1 MNRLKAILLCLAAAS
16 PVAVHLTTASLTTAP
31 AIASGVSQTLGQC
44 VQDLKNAYP
53 YSVDTKVHFNH
64 VQLCQNT
71 LSVQQPAESLGQCV
85 KSLNNVYPY
94 SVDSTTNNRHI
105 QVCSDLLR
113 VQQSN
118 LNRPVQPVQPPVQS
132 VQPVQPRTVGGS
144 PEAIASCMR
153 RLMYERKLVCT
164 RTGFPKCSSIP
175 SEGFGGWQTQNV
187 RTETSED
194 AAVQACQN
202 AR

>member
-1 MNRLKAILLCLAAAS
+1 MNRLKAILLSLAAAS
-16 PVAVHLTTASLTTAP
+16 PVAVHLTSTSLTTAP

-44 VQDLKNAYP
+44 VQDLNKAYP
-53 YSVDTKVHFNH
+53 YRVDSEGHFNH

-71 LSVQQPAESLGQCV
+71 LSVQPPAESLGQCV
-85 KSLNNVYPY
+85 KSLNDVYPY
-94 SVDSTTNNRHI
+94 RADSETNNRHI
-105 QVCSDLLR
+105 QVCSNLLR

-118 LNRPVQPVQPPVQS
+118 LNRPVQPVQPVQS

-164 RTGFPKCSSIP
+164 RNRCSSIP
-175 SEGFGGWQTQNV
+175 SEGFGGWQTQDV
-187 RTETSED
+187 RTEISED

>member
-1 MNRLKAILLCLAAAS
+1 MNRLKAILLSLAAAS

-31 AIASGVSQTLGQC
+31 AIASGVSQALGQC

-53 YSVDTKVHFNH
+53 YSVDSKVHFNH

-71 LSVQQPAESLGQCV
+71 LSVQPPAESLGQCV

-94 SVDSTTNNRHI
+94 SVDSATNNRHI

-118 LNRPVQPVQPPVQS
+118 LNRPVQPVQS
-132 VQPVQPRTVGGS
+132 VQPVQPRPVGGS
-144 PEAIASCMR
+144 PEAIATCMR

-164 RTGFPKCSSIP
+164 RDRCSSIP

-187 RTETSED
+187 RTEISED

>member
-1 MNRLKAILLCLAAAS
+1 MNRLKAILLSLAAAS
-16 PVAVHLTTASLTTAP
+16 PVALHLTTASLTTAP

-44 VQDLKNAYP
+44 VQDLNKAYP
-53 YSVDTKVHFNH
+53 YRVDSEAHFNH
-64 VQLCQNT
+64 VKLCQNT

-85 KSLNNVYPY
+85 KSLNDVYPY
-94 SVDSTTNNRHI
+94 RADGETNNRHI
-105 QVCSDLLR
+105 QVCSNLLR

-118 LNRPVQPVQPPVQS
+118 LNQPVQPPVQS
-132 VQPVQPRTVGGS
+132 VQPVQPRPVGGS
-144 PEAIASCMR
+144 PEAITTCMR

-164 RTGFPKCSSIP
+164 RTGFPRCSSMP
-175 SEGFGGWQTQNV
+175 SEGFGGWQTQDV
-187 RTETSED
+187 RTEISEA

>member
-1 MNRLKAILLCLAAAS
+1 MNRLKAILLSLAAAS
-16 PVAVHLTTASLTTAP
+16 PVAVHLTSTSLTTAP

-44 VQDLKNAYP
+44 VEELKNAYP
-53 YSVDTKVHFNH
+53 YSVDSKVHFNH

-71 LSVQQPAESLGQCV
+71 LSVQPPAESLGHCV

-94 SVDSTTNNRHI
+94 SVDSATNNRHI
-105 QVCSDLLR
+105 QICSDLLR

-118 LNRPVQPVQPPVQS
+118 LNRPVQTLQPVQP

-164 RTGFPKCSSIP
+164 RDRCSSIP

-187 RTETSED
+187 RTEISED